1 MSIVKLQSVHK
12 SFGPEIVLDQFDLEL
27 YAREIVGMVG
37 ANGCGKTTVLR
48 LILGQEQADMGQII
62 RQKGLRIGYLPQEPV
77 FDADR
82 TVLEQMHLGLEE
94 LLGMQQ
100 RLQVLAERLERM
112 AHEGKEYESLMR
124 DYDRLSHEFE
134 SRGGWAYETRIR
146 TTLAGVGLDESLLN
160 ITTSSLSGGQL
171 SRLGLAQVL
180 MKETDL
186 LLLDEPT
193 NHLDLAG
200 TIWLE
205 RFLRSFKG
213 AAVVISHDRYLLD
226 RIACKIIEVENRR
239 AKVWR
244 GNYSTFVETKKTVL
258 LQEQREYEARVE
270 RVERTLDF
278 IARNKDQEG
287 MRKTARGRK
296 TRLEKLLKENPDY
309 LEKPS
314 QSKTIDFQFRS
325 GGGRSELALRC
336 ENLGMAFGP
345 VELFRGLTLDVLYGQ
360 RLGITGPNGTG
371 KTTLLRLALNRFK
384 PVEGTIRLAPTARI
398 GYLDQQADVL
408 DPAKTVLEEASGI
421 RPDLSTERLRGILGA
436 FLFSGDDVFKKTCD
450 LSGGQQNRLMLCRL
464 VLSEPD
470 ILVLD
475 EPTNHLD
482 IPSREALEQALID
495 FPGTILVVSHDRYF
509 LDRVADRL
517 LVIGVD
523 ELGDRCPGRTELICH
538 DRPYSAYAERL
549 NNRAEQPRLGKED
562 ESVRK
567 PRRSAPSSDKTRAST
582 PPELREFNKY
592 TVEQIEA
599 MITDLEQKHTQTH
612 DQFGDVKVYQNP
624 GAYAELQRQYD
635 QEKQELDRLYRAYEL
650 RLR

>member
-1 MSIVKLQSVHK
+1 MSVVRLHNIHK
-12 SFGPEIVLDQFDLEL
+12 SFGPEVVLDQFELEL
-27 YAREIVGMVG
+27 FAGEIVGMVG

-48 LILGQEQADMGQII
+48 LILGQEPPDMGQVI

-82 TVLEQMHLGLEE
+82 TVLEQMHLGLED
-94 LLGMQQ
+94 LLGMQR
-100 RLQVLAERLERM
+100 RLQSLAERLEQT
-112 AHEGKEYESLMR
+112 AHEGREYESLMR
-124 DYDRLSHEFE
+124 DYDRLGHDFE
-134 SRGGWAYETRIR
+134 SQGGWAFETRIR
-146 TTLAGVGLDESLLN
+146 TTLAGVGLDESLLSAK
-160 ITTSSLSGGQL
+160 TSTLSGGQL

-226 RIACKIIEVENRR
+226 RIACKIIEVENRK
-239 AKVWR
+239 AKIWR
-244 GNYSTFVETKKTVL
+244 GNYSTFVETRKTVL
-258 LQEQREYEARVE
+258 LQQQREYEARAE
-270 RVERTLDF
+270 MVERTLDF

-296 TRLEKLLKENPDY
+296 TRLEKLLKENPDF
-309 LEKPS
+309 LDKPS
-314 QSKTIDFQFRS
+314 QSKTIDFQFRT
-325 GGGRSELALRC
+325 GGGRSELVLRC

-345 VELFRGLTLDVLYGQ
+345 VELFRGLTLDLLCGQ

-371 KTTLLRLALNRFK
+371 KTTLLRLALKRFA
-384 PVEGTIRLAPTARI
+384 PTEGTIRLAPMARI

-408 DPAKTVLEEASGI
+408 DAGKTVLEEAAAL
-421 RPDLSTERLRGILGA
+421 RPDISTERIRGILGT
-436 FLFSGDDVFKKTCD
+436 FLFSGDDVFKKTAD

-464 VLSEPD
+464 VLTEPD
-470 ILVLD
+470 VLILD

-482 IPSREALEQALID
+482 IPSRESLEQALID
-495 FPGTILVVSHDRYF
+495 FPGSILVVSHDRYF

-523 ELGDRCPGRTELICH
+523 ELGELCPGRTELICH
-538 DRPYSAYAERL
+538 ERPYSAYAERL
-549 NNRAEQPRLGKED
+549 TTRAEQSHQGKD
-562 ESVRK
+562 DDSVRK
-567 PRRSAPSSDKTRAST
+567 PRRSSPSGDKSRAAT
-582 PPELREFNKY
+582 PPELRAYNKY
-592 TVEQIEA
+592 TIEQIEK
-599 MITDLEQKHTQTH
+599 MITDLEQQHTQTH
-612 DQFGDVKVYQNP
+612 DQFGDAKVYQNP
-624 GAYAELQRQYD
+624 ATFAELHCQYD
-635 QEKQELDRLYRAYEL
+635 RQKEELDRLYRAYEL